1 MAEQATTEQWS
12 SRLGAVLAVAGSAI
26 GLGNFLRF
34 PGLAAQYGG
43 GAFMIAYFC
52 AFLLLGIPLS
62 WVEWS
67 IGRRGGVLGAHSCAG
82 IFERL
87 TRSRRW
93 RYVGVFALL
102 TPLSICMYYMYLQ
115 SWTLGYAY
123 HTAMG
128 HLELAHAAD
137 YEQFFADYVGA
148 AADGSAWDVASTGIL
163 IFFALA
169 FAFNLF
175 LIYRG
180 VSRGIERFCKISMP
194 VLLVTSLVILVRVL
208 TLGTPDP
215 AHPERS
221 INSGLGY
228 MWNPDKVVLQVNT
241 EGDTWKT
248 QSMLPPNADSQQEE
262 ATRAALQSEFPGRPI
277 RRQHI
282 TLAQG
287 LMNPD
292 LWFAAISQI
301 FYSLSVGFGIV
312 CTYASYAR
320 RRQDIALSSLSA
332 NAANECVEV
341 GIAGMMIVPAAVSFL
356 GVAAA
361 AGASTFG
368 LGFNVLPQVF
378 AVMPGGRIIGTLF
391 FLLLSLAAV
400 NGCIS
405 LIQNSLAF
413 VEESWGLR
421 RRHSVA
427 LVGFLLGGG
436 SLIVATFSGG
446 GLLGLS
452 TLDFWCGQLCVF
464 LVATCYLII
473 FRFYWGVPKGL
484 RELRLGAD
492 FPIPRFL
499 GFIISWISPSILLA
513 VFVAWLCKNTLFS
526 MSPEVRALV
535 QLEPGAVCSLAW
547 VAFTALVFLIMART
561 SRHA

>member
-221 INSGLGY
+221 INSGMASLF
-228 MWNPDKVVLQVNT
+228 
-241 EGDTWKT
+241 
-248 QSMLPPNADSQQEE
+248 
-262 ATRAALQSEFPGRPI
+262 RAADQ
-277 RRQHI
+277 
-282 TLAQG
+282 
-287 LMNPD
+287 
-292 LWFAAISQI
+292 
-301 FYSLSVGFGIV
+301 
-312 CTYASYAR
+312 
-320 RRQDIALSSLSA
+320 
-332 NAANECVEV
+332 
-341 GIAGMMIVPAAVSFL
+341 
-356 GVAAA
+356 
-361 AGASTFG
+361 
-368 LGFNVLPQVF
+368 
-378 AVMPGGRIIGTLF
+378 
-391 FLLLSLAAV
+391 
-400 NGCIS
+400 
-405 LIQNSLAF
+405 
-413 VEESWGLR
+413 
-421 RRHSVA
+421 
-427 LVGFLLGGG
+427 
-436 SLIVATFSGG
+436 
-446 GLLGLS
+446 
-452 TLDFWCGQLCVF
+452 
-464 LVATCYLII
+464 
-473 FRFYWGVPKGL
+473 
-484 RELRLGAD
+484 
-492 FPIPRFL
+492 
-499 GFIISWISPSILLA
+499 
-513 VFVAWLCKNTLFS
+513 AWR
-526 MSPEVRALV
+526 EVRAMMRNTSAVKATQASELTA
-535 QLEPGAVCSLAW
+535 PGSSC
-547 VAFTALVFLIMART
+547 TRART
-561 SRHA
+561 SGLMEKRVFLHSQATNTASRMLGEIQEMMKPRKRGMGKSAPKRSSRRPLGTPQ